1 MQNDSGKNASSARR
15 LFAVIRFMVQGAL
28 LIAALADI
36 TRRPAEEINGD
47 KRRWF
52 AFIFTPF
59 IGPIGYLMFGR
70 KHEQAEIPAKTE
82 TVV

>member
-1 MQNDSGKNASSARR
+1 MQMNPGRSVSSIRR
-15 LFAVIRFMVQGAL
+15 IMAVIQFMIQAAL
-28 LIAALADI
+28 LLTALADI

-52 AFIFTPF
+52 AFLFTPY
-59 IGPIGYLMFGR
+59 IGPISYLMFGR

>member
-1 MQNDSGKNASSARR
+1 MQNDPGKNVSNARR
-15 LFAVIRFMVQGAL
+15 VMAVIQFMIQTGL
-28 LIAALADI
+28 LLAALADI

-52 AFIFTPF
+52 AFLFTPY

-70 KHEQAEIPAKTE
+70 KHEHAEIPAKTPE
-82 TVV
+82 TV